1 MLIAS
6 STEQFQTP
14 TAIALGNF
22 DGIHQ
27 GHQIVLQPII
37 DSGQSQKDGH
47 LCPSVVSF
55 TPHPREFF
63 TGGQVQLLTPVAEKA
78 DLLAS
83 MGIEQL
89 ILLPFD
95 RNLAS
100 LSPQQFVEQIIVQ
113 QLQARQISVGS
124 DFRFGY
130 QRKGTGED
138 LRNIAANFDIT
149 VHLNSLHKYQ
159 NADGDAVR
167 VSSSL
172 IRQALLNG
180 EITTANALL
189 GRPYS
194 LIGEVVSGQQLGRTI
209 GFPTANIK
217 PPAEK
222 FLPRFGVYAVDVFV
236 NRSDLL
242 RPREYAACTFDST
255 CGLSL
260 CFNAENPCNGLVCG
274 QALCRQAAFA
284 PTKVKGVMNIGCR
297 PTVAGK
303 APTIEVHLLNWSG
316 DLYGQSLKVN
326 LLNFLRPEQKF
337 DSVEELKQQ
346 ITKDC
351 QAALNN

>member
-113 QLQARQISVGS
+113 QLQAKQISVGS

-138 LRNIAANFDIT
+138 LRNIAANFGIE

-180 EITTANALL
+180 EITTANDLL

-194 LIGEVVSGQQLGRTI
+194 LMGQVVSGQQLGRTI

-222 FLPRFGVYAVDVFV
+222 FLPRFGVYAVDVFI
-236 NRSDLL
+236 D
-242 RPREYAACTFDST
+242 
-255 CGLSL
+255 
-260 CFNAENPCNGLVCG
+260 
-274 QALCRQAAFA
+274 Q
-284 PTKVKGVMNIGCR
+284 TKVKGVMNIGCR
-297 PTVAGK
+297 PTVAGE
-303 APTIEVHLLNWSG
+303 APTIEAHLLNWSG
-316 DLYGQSLKVN
+316 DLYGQTLKVN

-337 DSVEELKQQ
+337 DSVGELKQQ